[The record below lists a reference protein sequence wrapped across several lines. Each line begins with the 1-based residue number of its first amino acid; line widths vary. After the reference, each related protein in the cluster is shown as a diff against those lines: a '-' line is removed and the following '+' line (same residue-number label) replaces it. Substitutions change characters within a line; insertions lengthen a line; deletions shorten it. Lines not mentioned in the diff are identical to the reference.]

1 MVIESKYDI
10 GQEIW
15 DVYRN
20 GKEII
25 VRKDEITEVVYNEE
39 KGILY
44 MMSVCDDIEEK
55 DVIAVDD
62 SVALLRK
69 VYDLQREIDDEG
81 KKELI
86 DVNERKIKNI
96 DI

>member
-55 DVIAVDD
+55 DVIPVDD
-62 SVALLRK
+62 SVALLRR
-69 VYDLQREIDDEG
+69 VYDLQKEIDSDE
-81 KKELI
+81 
-86 DVNERKIKNI
+86 ERS
-96 DI
+96 

>member
-15 DVYRN
+15 DIYRD
-20 GKEII
+20 GREII
-25 VRKDEITEVVYNEE
+25 IRKDKIVEVIYNEE

-44 MMSVCDDIEEK
+44 MLSICDDVEEK

-62 SVALLRK
+62 SVALLK
-69 VYDLQREIDDEG
+69 KMYDLQREIDNDE
-81 KKELI
+81 K
-86 DVNERKIKNI
+86 RS
-96 DI
+96 

>member
-10 GQEIW
+10 GQEIL
-15 DVYRN
+15 DIYRH

-25 VRKDEITEVVYNEE
+25 IRKDKIVEVIYNEE

-44 MMSVCDDIEEK
+44 MLSICDDIEEK
-55 DVIAVDD
+55 DVITVDD

-69 VYDLQREIDDEG
+69 IYDLQKEIDSDE
-81 KKELI
+81 
-86 DVNERKIKNI
+86 ERS
-96 DI
+96 

>member
-15 DVYRN
+15 DIYRD
-20 GKEII
+20 GREIVI
-25 VRKDEITEVVYNEE
+25 RKDKIVEVIYNEE

-55 DVIAVDD
+55 NVIAVND
-62 SVALLRK
+62 STALLRK
-69 VYDLQREIDDEG
+69 VYDLQKEIDNDEKG
-81 KKELI
+81 
-86 DVNERKIKNI
+86 VNR
-96 DI
+96 

>member
-15 DVYRN
+15 DIYRD
-20 GKEII
+20 EREVII
-25 VRKDEITEVVYNEE
+25 RKDKIVEVIYNEE

-55 DVIAVDD
+55 DVIPVDD

-69 VYDLQREIDDEG
+69 VYDLQREIDEDEQ
-81 KKELI
+81 KAK
-86 DVNERKIKNI
+86 
-96 DI
+96 DIAV

>member
-10 GQEIW
+10 GQVIW
-15 DVYRN
+15 DIYRD
-20 GKEII
+20 GREII
-25 VRKDEITEVVYNEE
+25 IRKDEIVEIIYNEE

-55 DVIAVDD
+55 DVIPVDD

-69 VYDLQREIDDEG
+69 VYDLQREIDNDEKG
-81 KKELI
+81 
-86 DVNERKIKNI
+86 VNR
-96 DI
+96 

>member
-10 GQEIW
+10 GQEIL
-15 DVYRN
+15 DIYRD
-20 GKEII
+20 GKEVII
-25 VRKDEITEVVYNEE
+25 RKDKIIEVIYNEE

-62 SVALLRK
+62 SAALLRK

-81 KKELI
+81 KKE
-86 DVNERKIKNI
+86 
-96 DI
+96 

>member
-15 DVYRN
+15 DVYRD
-20 GKEII
+20 GREII
-25 VRKDEITEVVYNEE
+25 IRKDKIGEVVYNEE
-39 KGILY
+39 KGIVY
-44 MMSVCDDIEEK
+44 MLNICEDIEEK

-69 VYDLQREIDDEG
+69 VYDLQKEIDSDE
-81 KKELI
+81 
-86 DVNERKIKNI
+86 ERS
-96 DI
+96 

>member
-15 DVYRN
+15 DIYRD
-20 GKEII
+20 GREII
-25 VRKDEITEVVYNEE
+25 IRKDKIAEVIYNEE

-62 SVALLRK
+62 SVALLKK
-69 VYDLQREIDDEG
+69 VYDLQREIDSDE
-81 KKELI
+81 
-86 DVNERKIKNI
+86 ERS
-96 DI
+96 

>member
-15 DVYRN
+15 DIYRD
-20 GKEII
+20 EREVII
-25 VRKDEITEVVYNEE
+25 RKDKIVEVIYNEE

-55 DVIAVDD
+55 DVIPVDD

-69 VYDLQREIDDEG
+69 VYDLQREIDNDEKG
-81 KKELI
+81 
-86 DVNERKIKNI
+86 VNR
-96 DI
+96 

>member
-15 DVYRN
+15 DIYRD

-25 VRKDEITEVVYNEE
+25 IRKDKIVEVIYNEE

-44 MMSVCDDIEEK
+44 MLSICDDIEEK
-55 DVIAVDD
+55 DVITVDD

-69 VYDLQREIDDEG
+69 VYDLQKEIDSDE
-81 KKELI
+81 
-86 DVNERKIKNI
+86 ERS
-96 DI
+96 

>member
-25 VRKDEITEVVYNEE
+25 VRKDKIVEVIYNVE

-44 MMSVCDDIEEK
+44 MMSVVDEIEEEK
-55 DVIAVDD
+55 VIAIENVTGL
-62 SVALLRK
+62 AK
-69 VYDLQREIDDEG
+69 KIIELQREIDDEE
-81 KKELI
+81 KRSKY
-86 DVNERKIKNI
+86 
-96 DI
+96 

>member
-15 DVYRN
+15 DIYRHC
-20 GKEII
+20 KEII
-25 VRKDEITEVVYNEE
+25 IRKDKIVEVVYNVE
-39 KGILY
+39 KGLLY
-44 MMSVCDDIEEK
+44 MLSICDDIEEK

-69 VYDLQREIDDEG
+69 MYDLQKEIDSDE
-81 KKELI
+81 
-86 DVNERKIKNI
+86 ERS
-96 DI
+96 

>member
-15 DVYRN
+15 DIYRN

-25 VRKDEITEVVYNEE
+25 VRKDKIVEVVYNEE

-44 MMSVCDDIEEK
+44 MLSICDDIEEK
-55 DVIAVDD
+55 DVIPVDD

-69 VYDLQREIDDEG
+69 LYDLQKEIDNDEKG
-81 KKELI
+81 
-86 DVNERKIKNI
+86 VNRLR
-96 DI
+96 

>member
-15 DVYRN
+15 DIYRD

-25 VRKDEITEVVYNEE
+25 IRKDKITEVILNEE

-44 MMSVCDDIEEK
+44 MLSICEDIEEK

-69 VYDLQREIDDEG
+69 VYDLQKEIDSDE
-81 KKELI
+81 
-86 DVNERKIKNI
+86 ERS
-96 DI
+96 

>member
-15 DVYRN
+15 DICRN
-20 GKEII
+20 GREII
-25 VRKDEITEVVYNEE
+25 IRKDKIVEVVYNEE

-62 SVALLRK
+62 SVALLKK
-69 VYDLQREIDDEG
+69 VYDLQREIDNDEKG
-81 KKELI
+81 
-86 DVNERKIKNI
+86 VNR
-96 DI
+96 